1 MAHYAFLDS
10 NNVVAEVITG
20 NDETTGDWETFY
32 GEFRGQV
39 CKRTSYSTYGGVHV
53 KGGTPFRMN
62 YAGIGGTYDPQRDA
76 FIPKKPYSAWVLDDA
91 TLTWQPPFPK
101 PDDAVINGG
110 TKVYDWDEDTS
121 NWKSVA

>member
-10 NNVVAEVITG
+10 NNVVTEVIVG

-39 CKRTSYSTYGGVHV
+39 CKRTSYSTYGGVHA
-53 KGGTPFRMN
+53 KGGVPFRMN
-62 YAGIGGTYDPQRDA
+62 YAGIGATYDPERDA
-76 FIPKKPYSAWVLDDA
+76 FIPKKPYSAWLLDDA

-101 PDDAVINGG
+101 PDDAVVNGG
-110 TKVYDWDEDTS
+110 TKVYVWDEETS
-121 NWKSVA
+121 NWKAIA